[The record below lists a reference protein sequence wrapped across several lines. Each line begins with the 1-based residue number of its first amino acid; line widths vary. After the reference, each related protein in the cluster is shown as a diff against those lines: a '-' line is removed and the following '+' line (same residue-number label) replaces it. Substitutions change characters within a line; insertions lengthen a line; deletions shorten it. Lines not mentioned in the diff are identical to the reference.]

1 MSDISENGIVRTAKK
16 SLLCNDESGKK
27 KKKFLRIYFS
37 RTLEIYQRLATIL
50 GAFIQVNW
58 LNVSKNSELCDISQA
73 VVPSSSPQLHGNL
86 EI

>member
-1 MSDISENGIVRTAKK
+1 MMKVA
-16 SLLCNDESGKK
+16 KK
-27 KKKFLRIYFS
+27 KKILRIYFS

-58 LNVSKNSELCDISQA
+58 LNVSKNSELCDICHA